1 MYLCYLCNWI
11 GATLSTTYEIKE
23 AFRYLLCRERLKLKN
38 MKKKDFLVMLLMAFF
53 TMVGL
58 TSCNDDDEEGRKV
71 TCLLYTSDAADEL

>member
-1 MYLCYLCNWI
+1 MFLH
-11 GATLSTTYEIKE
+11 
-23 AFRYLLCRERLKLKN
+23 FRYLLCREQLKLKN

-71 TCLLYTSDAADEL
+71 TGYK